1 VPRSKARHPAPA
13 STSRFEEH
21 TPQAVS
27 FLRIMFL
34 FGCLAVAQ
42 ASEPK
47 SLDAALDAVG
57 PGIKKWAAVCVVTS
71 QADGKHSFT
80 WHDYRNTADA
90 TDFWPASTIKL
101 YPAIAALELINERG
115 FATESATVT
124 FERGRP
130 DGKWTLDCSRTM
142 TEMLSEVFRRSSNE
156 DYTLLLRMVGID
168 GINTRFL
175 TPERGFPHSALMRG
189 YVLAR
194 PHVYKK
200 EEPQRITLRDA
211 TGRNEVIEHTWS
223 GHSYAQDRGV
233 AVFDVKT
240 GNLTS
245 PRELGECLKRVLFHE
260 ELPEAERYR
269 LTPEQLEYLRKGRD
283 GFFGLETKGKD
294 SGPIAWESGVEKV
307 FPKARFF
314 HKCGTIGSYAL
325 EVAYVDDSAESG
337 KKFILVPAVQ
347 AGSDTKPVRG
357 EKLIGEMALAI
368 AEWVRTAPGGAATS
382 NTQH

>member
-1 VPRSKARHPAPA
+1 MLLLGS
-13 STSRFEEH
+13 
-21 TPQAVS
+21 
-27 FLRIMFL
+27 
-34 FGCLAVAQ
+34 LAVAN
-42 ASEPK
+42 ASEPE
-47 SLDAALDAVG
+47 SLDVALDAVG
-57 PGIKKWAAVCVVTS
+57 PGIKKWAAVCVVTP
-71 QADGKHSFT
+71 QADGKHQFT

-101 YPAIAALELINERG
+101 YTAIAALEMMNEHG
-115 FATESATVT
+115 FALPSTTVT
-124 FERGRP
+124 FERKTE
-130 DGKWTLDCSRTM
+130 DGKWTLDCARGM

-156 DYTLLLRMVGID
+156 DYTLLLRMTGID

-194 PHVYKK
+194 PHVYKRD
-200 EEPQRITLRDA
+200 EPQRITLRDTTGA
-211 TGRNEVIEHTWS
+211 TKVIEHTWS
-223 GHSYAQDRGV
+223 GRSYAQDRGV

-245 PRELGECLKRVLFHE
+245 PRELGECLRRVLFHE
-260 ELPEAERYR
+260 ELPEQDRYR
-269 LTPEQLEYLRKGRD
+269 LTPDQLDYLRNGRE

-294 SGPIAWESGVEKV
+294 SGPTAWENGVEKV
-307 FPKARFF
+307 FPKARFY

-337 KKFILVPAVQ
+337 KKFILVPVVQ

-357 EKLIGEMALAI
+357 EKLVGEMAREI
-368 AEWVRTAPGGAATS
+368 AEWVKDGALVGS
-382 NTQH
+382 EE